1 MATIMLVDDSRTIL
15 ASMGQL
21 IRDLGH
27 AVEEHADGPSALGA
41 LNKGAAID
49 LMITDFNMP
58 QMNGAQLIEATRK
71 IGKYRFTPILVLTT
85 ETKQE
90 RRDEAKRA
98 GATGWLVKPVQK
110 DKLTV
115 ALNKLLS

>member
-1 MATIMLVDDSRTIL
+1 MATIMLVDDSTTIL

-27 AVEEHADGPSALGA
+27 TVVEHNSGPNALTA
-41 LNKGAAID
+41 LNGGAAVD

-58 QMNGAQLIEATRK
+58 GMTGAELIAATRK

-85 ETKQE
+85 ETRQE
-90 RRDEAKRA
+90 RRDEAKAA

-110 DKLTV
+110 DKLIA
-115 ALNKLLS
+115 ALGKLLS